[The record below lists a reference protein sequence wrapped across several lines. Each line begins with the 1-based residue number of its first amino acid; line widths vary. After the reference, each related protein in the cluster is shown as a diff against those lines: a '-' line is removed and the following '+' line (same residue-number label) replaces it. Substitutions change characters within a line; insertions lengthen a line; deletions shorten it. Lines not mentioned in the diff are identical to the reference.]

1 MLFKKYNPIIEPSP
15 DFLGSVDTIN
25 NFYDNLSRGAP
36 ALKTFLDLLVDCTI
50 TGLEVS
56 IVSGTAAACL
66 PTVGPIGSFLVG
78 LGMDAIVSPFADGSR
93 EFLKSLYD

>member
-15 DFLGSVDTIN
+15 DF
-25 NFYDNLSRGAP
+25 
-36 ALKTFLDLLVDCTI
+36 LLVDCTI